1 MRNVRG
7 ISMTVKEIAEKLELK
22 AVCAEENADRTV
34 TGCYIGDLLSLVMS
48 KAQSGDA
55 WITIQGNINVPAV
68 ASLTDCAMVIIA
80 ESMQL
85 DATALARAKQEGIPV
100 YSSEKSAF
108 DLACGIKECL

>member
-1 MRNVRG
+1 
-7 ISMTVKEIAEKLELK
+7 MTVKEIAQKLSLSP
-22 AVCAEENADRTV
+22 ACCAEDEEREV

-80 ESMQL
+80 EGMKL
-85 DATALARAKQEGIPV
+85 DENAKKRADSEKIPV
-100 YSSEKSAF
+100 YYSQKSAF
-108 DLACGIKECL
+108 SLASEIKECL

>member
-1 MRNVRG
+1 
-7 ISMTVKEIAEKLELK
+7 MTVKEIADKLGLR
-22 AVCAEENADRTV
+22 AVCAEENTERLV

-68 ASLTDCAMVIIA
+68 ASLTDSAMVIIA
-80 ESMQL
+80 ENMQL
-85 DATALARAKQEGIPV
+85 DSVALTRAKQEGIPV

-108 DLACGIKECL
+108 SLACKIKECL